1 MFQNVAYRPTVYRIG
16 TRIMTSNVV
25 RICVLLALFSKIFCQ
40 SHLTQQD
47 WDLASTI
54 NFRELAEYYQ
64 ANNITVEL
72 RESEYNGVQILSQMM
87 FSKGV
92 SRILLYLL

>member
-1 MFQNVAYRPTVYRIG
+1 
-16 TRIMTSNVV
+16 MTSNVL
-25 RICVLLALFSKIFCQ
+25 RICVLLALFSKISCQ

-64 ANNITVEL
+64 ATNTTVEL
-72 RESEYNGVQILSQMM
+72 RESEYNGVKITSEMIDN
-87 FSKGV
+87 KGV
-92 SRILLYLL
+92 SKMLLYIKLLTNM

>member
-1 MFQNVAYRPTVYRIG
+1 
-16 TRIMTSNVV
+16 MTSNVV

-64 ANNITVEL
+64 ANNSTVEL
-72 RESEYNGVQILSQMM
+72 RESEYSGVQILSQM
-87 FSKGV
+87 SKGV
-92 SRILLYLL
+92 SRILQSYVICNPP

>member
-1 MFQNVAYRPTVYRIG
+1 
-16 TRIMTSNVV
+16 MTSNVL

-64 ANNITVEL
+64 ATNTTVEL
-72 RESEYNGVQILSQMM
+72 RESEYNGVKITAEMISN
-87 FSKGV
+87 KGV
-92 SRILLYLL
+92 SKMLLYIKLLTNM

>member
-1 MFQNVAYRPTVYRIG
+1 
-16 TRIMTSNVV
+16 MTSNVL
-25 RICVLLALFSKIFCQ
+25 RICVLLALFSKFFCQ

-64 ANNITVEL
+64 ATNTTVEL
-72 RESEYNGVQILSQMM
+72 RESEYNGVKITSEMIDN
-87 FSKGV
+87 KGV
-92 SRILLYLL
+92 SKMLLYIKLLTNM